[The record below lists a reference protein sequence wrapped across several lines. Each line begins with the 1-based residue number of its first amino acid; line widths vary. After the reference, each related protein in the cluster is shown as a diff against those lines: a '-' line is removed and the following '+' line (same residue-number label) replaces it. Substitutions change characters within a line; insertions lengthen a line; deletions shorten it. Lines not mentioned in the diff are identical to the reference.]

1 MDRKDQR
8 GVVSLNHQQT
18 VYERAILVGVATAG
32 LSRDV
37 VEEHLDELQLL
48 AETAGAESVGRF
60 SQSVA
65 RISPKYFIGK
75 GKAEQIVQQAKALDA
90 SLIIFDD
97 ELSPTQVRNY
107 HKLAES
113 VKVIDRTALILD
125 IFTQHARTREAKT
138 QVELARLQYML
149 PRLTRMWTHLE
160 RQMGGIGTRAGA
172 GETQIE
178 VDRRLVRDRIAKLKS
193 EIGGI
198 EKERATQSKRRGEKF
213 RVSLVGY
220 TNAGKSTLLK
230 ALTGADVYIKDQLFA
245 TLDTTIR
252 SLALDKKREV
262 LISDSVGFIRK
273 LPHGLV
279 ASFRSTLRE
288 AVDSDFL
295 VIVADASAPLLDEQL
310 GTVREVIASIGAGEK
325 DSLLVLN
332 KIDLLPVEELEG
344 LRARFGDVVF
354 ISALDQS
361 SLGGLRAAI
370 SEIMEKSFRTAELVF
385 EPKRGKE
392 ISSVYDAVEVLER
405 WYAEDGVHLKI
416 RGERDTVGRMV
427 SLAGNGAELGSA

>member
-1 MDRKDQR
+1 
-8 GVVSLNHQQT
+8 VPLNQQET
-18 VYERAILVGVATAG
+18 IYEKAVLVGVVTAG
-32 LSRDV
+32 LSREV

-48 AETAGAESVGRF
+48 AETAGAKSVGRF
-60 SQSVA
+60 TQRVS
-65 RISPKYFIGK
+65 RINPKFFIGK

-90 SLIIFDD
+90 TLIIFDD

-107 HKLAES
+107 QKFTES
-113 VKVIDRTALILD
+113 LKVIDRTALILD

-178 VDRRLVRDRIAKLKS
+178 VDRRLVRDRISKLKT
-193 EIGGI
+193 EMKAI
-198 EKERATQSKRRGEKF
+198 ETERATQSKRRGEKF
-213 RVSLVGY
+213 RVSLLGY
-220 TNAGKSTLLK
+220 TNAGKSTLMK
-230 ALTGADVYIKDQLFA
+230 ALTGVDVYIKDQLFA

-252 SLALDKKREV
+252 SLTLGRKREA

-288 AVDSDFL
+288 AIESDLL
-295 VIVADASAPLLDEQL
+295 VIVADASVQLLEQQL
-310 GTVREVIASIGAGEK
+310 ETVKEVISSISAGEK

-332 KIDLLPVEELEG
+332 KIDILTPEELKG
-344 LRARFGDVVF
+344 LRARYPDAVF
-354 ISALDQS
+354 ISALEHS
-361 SLGGLRAAI
+361 SLDMLKTAI
-370 SEIMEKSFRTAELVF
+370 SDMMEESFRTAEVIF
-385 EPKRGKE
+385 GPKRGKE
-392 ISSVYDAVEVLER
+392 ISSVYDTVEVVER
-405 WYAEDGVHLKI
+405 WYTEDGIHLKI
-416 RGERDTVGRMV
+416 KGERSAVGRV
-427 SLAGNGAELGSA
+427 LLLAGNGVE